1 MSLGQLTANYT
12 DSEGEDDEQTSVGDS
27 SHKSSPV
34 VSRVSEL
41 RDDGSRKETPL
52 SVRSAESGTNT
63 PQKKLNGL
71 VSYANEDD
79 DDEGED
85 PERQEEEEP
94 DEELNSEPM
103 DTGSD
108 EGEED
113 KSKIRNLGVKLP
125 APPPG
130 KCAPHLQE
138 KVKLLMDEV
147 RHGNKD
153 YNAMYQNKKEFR
165 NPGIYEKLI
174 ELLQLDEMGSNYPLD
189 MFDPHCWGK
198 ESYYDE
204 LARVQKEEMD
214 KREKER
220 KEKSKV
226 TKVDYVS
233 GTKKPVEEER
243 KRKSRFDQ
251 GGPSTTILKQMVAP
265 PTLTSVPSGTKTTI
279 DAFGSL
285 KKTK

>member
-12 DSEGEDDEQTSVGDS
+12 DSEGEDDDRLSDDTSR
-27 SHKSSPV
+27 KSTPLGGT
-34 VSRVSEL
+34 RVLEL
-41 RDDGSRKETPL
+41 RDEGSRRGTPF
-52 SVRSAESGTNT
+52 SGESAGSGT
-63 PQKKLNGL
+63 PQKKFNRL
-71 VSYANEDD
+71 VSYANEDEEED
-79 DDEGED
+79 GED
-85 PERQEEEEP
+85 LDRDSDEHEP
-94 DEELNSEPM
+94 DEMLNSEPM
-103 DTGSD
+103 DTGTD
-108 EGEED
+108 EGEDD
-113 KSKIRNLGVKLP
+113 KVKETNYGVKLP
-125 APPPG
+125 PAPTG
-130 KCAPHLQE
+130 KCPAHLQE
-138 KVKLLMDEV
+138 KVIRFLNEV
-147 RHGNKD
+147 RRGNKD
-153 YNAMYQNKKEFR
+153 YNVMIQNNKEFR

-174 ELLQLDEMGSNYPLD
+174 DLLQLDEMGSNYPLD

-220 KEKSKV
+220 KDK
-226 TKVDYVS
+226 TKVDIIS
-233 GTKKPVEEER
+233 GTKKPAEEESAAK

-251 GGPSTTILKQMVAP
+251 GGPATSVMKPLVAP

>member
-12 DSEGEDDEQTSVGDS
+12 DSEGDDDDHMSDDT
-27 SHKSSPV
+27 SHKSSPMGV
-34 VSRVSEL
+34 TRISEL
-41 RDDGSRKETPL
+41 REEGSRRGTPF
-52 SVRSAESGTNT
+52 SIESGGSGTNT
-63 PQKKLNGL
+63 PQKKLSRL

-79 DDEGED
+79 EDGED
-85 PERQEEEEP
+85 IDRDGEEEEP
-94 DEELNSEPM
+94 DDILNSEPM
-103 DTGSD
+103 DTGTD
-108 EGEED
+108 EGEDD
-113 KSKIRNLGVKLP
+113 KTKLKTHGVKLP

-130 KCAPHLQE
+130 KCPQHLQD
-138 KVKLLMDEV
+138 KVNRCLNEV
-147 RHGNKD
+147 QRGNKD
-153 YNAMYQNKKEFR
+153 YNAKIQNNKEFR

-174 ELLQLDEMGSNYPLD
+174 DLLQLDEMGTNYPLD
-189 MFDPHCWGK
+189 MYDPHCWGK

-220 KEKSKV
+220 KDK
-226 TKVDYVS
+226 TKVDIIS
-233 GTKKPVEEER
+233 GTKKPLEEEAK

-251 GGPSTTILKQMVAP
+251 GGPSSNIIKPMVAP
-265 PTLTSVPSGTKTTI
+265 PTLTSVPSGTKATI

>member
-12 DSEGEDDEQTSVGDS
+12 DSEGEDDDATSVGDS

-34 VSRVSEL
+34 VSRISEL
-41 RDDGSRKETPL
+41 KDDGSRKATPI
-52 SVRSAESGTNT
+52 SVHSVESGTNT
-63 PQKKLNGL
+63 PQKKLNRL

-79 DDEGED
+79 DEEGEELD
-85 PERQEEEEP
+85 REEEDEEL

-108 EGEED
+108 ECEDD
-113 KSKIRNLGVKLP
+113 KSKSKNLGIKLP

-138 KVKLLMDEV
+138 KVIKFMNEV

-153 YNAMYQNKKEFR
+153 YNAMYQSKKEFR

-174 ELLQLDEMGSNYPLD
+174 ELLQLDEMGTNYPLN

-198 ESYYDE
+198 ESYYDD

-226 TKVDYVS
+226 DIVS

-251 GGPSTTILKQMVAP
+251 GGPSTNIMKQMVAP

-279 DAFGSL
+279 DAFGTL
-285 KKTK
+285 KKPK